1 MMNEIDVDLDL
12 GLNPFCFE
20 TELKIETRKKNLT
33 VSRGTELIERKDSS
47 KSYFA
52 NIVHTQEVDKEGFI
66 KLYTSQ
72 IKAYFDL
79 TKTAYK
85 VFFIFLRIYQDA
97 IGKDHFYLSCKK
109 AMSLAEKIDHFVL
122 SESIFY
128 RGIKELIEK
137 RIIAKT
143 NEKNW
148 YFINPA
154 IVFNGDRA
162 RFVSEIIKKKEA
174 IEEQPE
180 NVVRNGGSNNN
191 VKGKNKSIESVIED
205 VNNQEDIDSLIA
217 RLQAKKSQGTMMS
230 KSMDGC
236 AATEEVTLLPP
247 EEPLDWDNIQG
258 DVSFTKIM
266 LNKCISEKHENTD
279 VGEQENV

>member
-1 MMNEIDVDLDL
+1 MNEIDVDLDL

-20 TELKIETRKKNLT
+20 KELKIETRKKNLT
-33 VSRGTELIERKDSS
+33 VSRGTELFEKKNTG

-52 NIVHTQEVDKEGFI
+52 NIVHTQEVDKEEFI

-174 IEEQPE
+174 IEEQME
-180 NVVRNGGSNNN
+180 SAISNDSGNRK
-191 VKGKNKSIESVIED
+191 VDDRDSTIEEVIEK
-205 VNNQEDIDSLIA
+205 VSNQEDIDVLIA
-217 RLQAKKSQGTMMS
+217 RLQAKKSQGLVERESINEIPSVENTS
-230 KSMDGC
+230 L
-236 AATEEVTLLPP
+236 VPP
-247 EEPLDWDNIQG
+247 EEPLDWDNI
-258 DVSFTKIM
+258 
-266 LNKCISEKHENTD
+266 
-279 VGEQENV
+279 

>member
-1 MMNEIDVDLDL
+1 EVDLDL

-20 TELKIETRKKNLT
+20 TEIKIETRKKNLT
-33 VSRGTELIERKDSS
+33 VLRGTELIERKDAS

-52 NIVHTQEVDKEGFI
+52 NIVHTQEVDKEEFI

-162 RFVSEIIKKKEA
+162 RFVSEIIKKKEVM
-174 IEEQPE
+174 EEQPE
-180 NVVRNGGSNNN
+180 SVASTDRIN
-191 VKGKNKSIESVIED
+191 KNITEEDRSIESVIAD
-205 VNNQEDIDSLIA
+205 VNDQEDIDLLIA
-217 RLQAKKSQGTMMS
+217 RLQAKKSQGAMMS
-230 KSMDGC
+230 KRMGGC
-236 AATEEVTLLPP
+236 ITIEAATLLPP
-247 EEPLDWDNIQG
+247 EEPLDWDNI
-258 DVSFTKIM
+258 
-266 LNKCISEKHENTD
+266 
-279 VGEQENV
+279 

>member
-33 VSRGTELIERKDSS
+33 VSRGTELFEKKNTG

-52 NIVHTQEVDKEGFI
+52 NIVHTQEVDKEEFI

-143 NEKNW
+143 NENNW

-174 IEEQPE
+174 IEEQME
-180 NVVRNGGSNNN
+180 SAISNDSGNRK
-191 VKGKNKSIESVIED
+191 VDDRDSTIEEVIEK
-205 VNNQEDIDSLIA
+205 VSNQEDIDVLIA
-217 RLQAKKSQGTMMS
+217 RLQAKKSQGLVERESINEIPSVENTS
-230 KSMDGC
+230 L
-236 AATEEVTLLPP
+236 VPP
-247 EEPLDWDNIQG
+247 EEPLDWDNI
-258 DVSFTKIM
+258 
-266 LNKCISEKHENTD
+266 
-279 VGEQENV
+279 

>member
-1 MMNEIDVDLDL
+1 LDL

-33 VSRGTELIERKDSS
+33 VSRGTELFEKKNTG

-52 NIVHTQEVDKEGFI
+52 NIVHTQEVDKEEFI

-174 IEEQPE
+174 IEEQME
-180 NVVRNGGSNNN
+180 SAISNDSGNRK
-191 VKGKNKSIESVIED
+191 VDDRDSTIEEVIEK
-205 VNNQEDIDSLIA
+205 VSNQEDIDVLIA
-217 RLQAKKSQGTMMS
+217 RLQAKKSQGLVERESINEIPSVENTS
-230 KSMDGC
+230 L
-236 AATEEVTLLPP
+236 VPP
-247 EEPLDWDNIQG
+247 EEPLDWDNI
-258 DVSFTKIM
+258 
-266 LNKCISEKHENTD
+266 
-279 VGEQENV
+279 

>member
-1 MMNEIDVDLDL
+1 VDLDL

-20 TELKIETRKKNLT
+20 TEIKIETRKKNLT
-33 VSRGTELIERKDSS
+33 VLRGTELIERKDAS

-52 NIVHTQEVDKEGFI
+52 NIVHTQEVDKEEFI

-162 RFVSEIIKKKEA
+162 RFVSEIIKKKEVM
-174 IEEQPE
+174 EEQPE
-180 NVVRNGGSNNN
+180 SVASTDRIN
-191 VKGKNKSIESVIED
+191 KNITEEDRSIESVIAD
-205 VNNQEDIDSLIA
+205 VNDQEDIDLLIA
-217 RLQAKKSQGTMMS
+217 RLQAKKSQGAMMS
-230 KSMDGC
+230 KRMGGC
-236 AATEEVTLLPP
+236 ITIEAATLLPP
-247 EEPLDWDNIQG
+247 EEPLDWDNI
-258 DVSFTKIM
+258 
-266 LNKCISEKHENTD
+266 
-279 VGEQENV
+279 

>member
-1 MMNEIDVDLDL
+1 MNEIDVDLDL

-33 VSRGTELIERKDSS
+33 VSRGTELIERKDTS

-52 NIVHTQEVDKEGFI
+52 NIVHTQEVDKEEFI

-174 IEEQPE
+174 MEEQPE
-180 NVVRNGGSNNN
+180 SVVSNGGNNN
-191 VKGKNKSIESVIED
+191 VKGENKSIESVLED
-205 VNNQEDIDSLIA
+205 VNNQEDIDLLIA
-217 RLQAKKSQGTMMS
+217 RLQTKKYQARMMS
-230 KSMDGC
+230 KKIDEGI
-236 AATEEVTLLPP
+236 AAEGATLLPP

-258 DVSFTKIM
+258 DGSFTKM
-266 LNKCISEKHENTD
+266 MFSD
-279 VGEQENV
+279 

>member
-1 MMNEIDVDLDL
+1 MNEIEVDLDL

-20 TELKIETRKKNLT
+20 TEIKIETRKRNLT
-33 VSRGTELIERKDSS
+33 VSRGTELIERKDTS
-47 KSYFA
+47 KTYFA
-52 NIVHTQEVDKEGFI
+52 NIVHTQEVDKEEFI

-109 AMSLAEKIDHFVL
+109 AMSLAEKIDHFIL

-162 RFVSEIIKKKEA
+162 RFVSEIIKKKEVM
-174 IEEQPE
+174 EEQPE
-180 NVVRNGGSNNN
+180 SVASTERRN
-191 VKGKNKSIESVIED
+191 KNIKEEGITIEAVIED
-205 VNNQEDIDSLIA
+205 VNSQEDIDLLIA
-217 RLQAKKSQGTMMS
+217 RLQAKKHQGAMMS
-230 KSMDGC
+230 KSMGRC
-236 AATEEVTLLPP
+236 STVEAATLL
-247 EEPLDWDNIQG
+247 
-258 DVSFTKIM
+258 
-266 LNKCISEKHENTD
+266 
-279 VGEQENV
+279 

>member
-1 MMNEIDVDLDL
+1 MNEIDIDLDL
-12 GLNPFCFE
+12 GLNPFCFDA
-20 TELKIETRKKNLT
+20 ELKIETRKKNLT
-33 VSRGTELIERKDSS
+33 VSRGTELIERKDTS

-52 NIVHTQEVDKEGFI
+52 NIVHTQEVDKEEFI

-109 AMSLAEKIDHFVL
+109 AMSLAEKIDHFAL

-128 RGIKELIEK
+128 RGVKELIEK

-162 RFVSEIIKKKEA
+162 RFVSEIVKKKEVMKEQHEG
-174 IEEQPE
+174 ISNTDQRNKNIKEED
-180 NVVRNGGSNNN
+180 RT
-191 VKGKNKSIESVIED
+191 IESVID
-205 VNNQEDIDSLIA
+205 GVNSQEDIDLLIA
-217 RLQAKKSQGTMMS
+217 RLQAKKSQGATIS
-230 KSMDGC
+230 KRMGECIAID
-236 AATEEVTLLPP
+236 TTTLLPP
-247 EEPLDWDNIQG
+247 EKPLDWDDI
-258 DVSFTKIM
+258 
-266 LNKCISEKHENTD
+266 
-279 VGEQENV
+279 

>member
-1 MMNEIDVDLDL
+1 MNEIEVDLDL

-20 TELKIETRKKNLT
+20 TELKIETRKRNLT
-33 VSRGTELIERKDSS
+33 VSRGAELIERKDTS
-47 KSYFA
+47 KTYFA
-52 NIVHTQEVDKEGFI
+52 NIVHTQDVDKEEFI

-109 AMSLAEKIDHFVL
+109 AMSLAEKIDHFIL

-162 RFVSEIIKKKEA
+162 RFVSEIIKKKETM
-174 IEEQPE
+174 EEQSE
-180 NVVRNGGSNNN
+180 NAVGAVNINRN
-191 VKGKNKSIESVIED
+191 VEVNKIAIESVIEG
-205 VNNQEDIDSLIA
+205 VNDQEDIDVLIA
-217 RLQAKKSQGTMMS
+217 RLQDKKFKNKMMD
-230 KSMDGC
+230 KNTDG
-236 AATEEVTLLPP
+236 AFATNGEMLLPL
-247 EEPLDWDNIQG
+247 EEPLHWDNIHG
-258 DVSFTKIM
+258 EDSFISMM
-266 LNKCISEKHENTD
+266 LNERFLK
-279 VGEQENV
+279 

>member
-33 VSRGTELIERKDSS
+33 VSRGTELFEKKNTG

-52 NIVHTQEVDKEGFI
+52 NIVHTQEVDKEEFI

-174 IEEQPE
+174 IEEQME
-180 NVVRNGGSNNN
+180 SAISNDSGNRK
-191 VKGKNKSIESVIED
+191 VDDRDSTIEEVIEK
-205 VNNQEDIDSLIA
+205 VSNQEDIDVLIA
-217 RLQAKKSQGTMMS
+217 RLQAKKSQGLVERESINEIPSVENTS
-230 KSMDGC
+230 L
-236 AATEEVTLLPP
+236 VPP
-247 EEPLDWDNIQG
+247 EEPFDWDNI
-258 DVSFTKIM
+258 
-266 LNKCISEKHENTD
+266 
-279 VGEQENV
+279 

>member
-12 GLNPFCFE
+12 GLNSFCFE

-33 VSRGTELIERKDSS
+33 VSRGTELFEKKNTG

-52 NIVHTQEVDKEGFI
+52 NIVHTQEVDKEEFI

-174 IEEQPE
+174 IEEQME
-180 NVVRNGGSNNN
+180 SAISNDSGNRK
-191 VKGKNKSIESVIED
+191 VDDRDSTIEEVIEK
-205 VNNQEDIDSLIA
+205 VSNQEDIDVLIA
-217 RLQAKKSQGTMMS
+217 RLQAKKSQGLVERESINEIPSVENTS
-230 KSMDGC
+230 L
-236 AATEEVTLLPP
+236 VPP
-247 EEPLDWDNIQG
+247 EEPLDWDNI
-258 DVSFTKIM
+258 
-266 LNKCISEKHENTD
+266 
-279 VGEQENV
+279 

>member
-1 MMNEIDVDLDL
+1 MDEIEVDLDL

-20 TELKIETRKKNLT
+20 TEIKIETRKKNLT
-33 VSRGTELIERKDSS
+33 VLRGTELIERKDAS

-52 NIVHTQEVDKEGFI
+52 NIVHTQEVDKEEFI

-137 RIIAKT
+137 CIIAKT

-162 RFVSEIIKKKEA
+162 RFVSEIIKKKEVM
-174 IEEQPE
+174 EEQPE
-180 NVVRNGGSNNN
+180 SVASTDRR
-191 VKGKNKSIESVIED
+191 NKSIKEKGITIEAVIED
-205 VNNQEDIDSLIA
+205 VNSQEDIDLLIA
-217 RLQAKKSQGTMMS
+217 RLQAKKYQKKMMN
-230 KSMDGC
+230 KSTDR
-236 AATEEVTLLPP
+236 AIATKGEMLLPQ

-258 DVSFTKIM
+258 
-266 LNKCISEKHENTD
+266 
-279 VGEQENV
+279 

>member
-1 MMNEIDVDLDL
+1 MNEIDVDLDL

-20 TELKIETRKKNLT
+20 TELKIETRKNNLT
-33 VSRGTELIERKDSS
+33 VSRGTELFEKKNAG

-52 NIVHTQEVDKEGFI
+52 NIVHTQEVDKEEFI

-174 IEEQPE
+174 IEEQME
-180 NVVRNGGSNNN
+180 SAISNDSGNRK
-191 VKGKNKSIESVIED
+191 VDDRDSTIEKVIEK
-205 VNNQEDIDSLIA
+205 VSNQEDIDVLIA
-217 RLQAKKSQGTMMS
+217 RLQAKKSQGLVERESINEIPSVENTS
-230 KSMDGC
+230 L
-236 AATEEVTLLPP
+236 VPP
-247 EEPLDWDNIQG
+247 EEPLDWDNI
-258 DVSFTKIM
+258 
-266 LNKCISEKHENTD
+266 
-279 VGEQENV
+279 

>member
-1 MMNEIDVDLDL
+1 MNEIEVDLDL

-20 TELKIETRKKNLT
+20 TEIKIETRKRNLT
-33 VSRGTELIERKDSS
+33 VSRGTELIERKDTS
-47 KSYFA
+47 KTYFA
-52 NIVHTQEVDKEGFI
+52 NIVHTQEVDKEEFI

-109 AMSLAEKIDHFVL
+109 AMSLAEKIDHFIL

-162 RFVSEIIKKKEA
+162 RFVSEIIKKKEVM
-174 IEEQPE
+174 EEQPE
-180 NVVRNGGSNNN
+180 SVASTERRN
-191 VKGKNKSIESVIED
+191 KNIKEEGITIEAVIED
-205 VNNQEDIDSLIA
+205 VNSQEDIDLLIA
-217 RLQAKKSQGTMMS
+217 RLQAKKHQGAMMS
-230 KSMDGC
+230 KSMGRC
-236 AATEEVTLLPP
+236 STVEATTLLPP
-247 EEPLDWDNIQG
+247 EEPLDWDI
-258 DVSFTKIM
+258 I
-266 LNKCISEKHENTD
+266 
-279 VGEQENV
+279 

>member
-1 MMNEIDVDLDL
+1 MIKEMEVDLDL

-33 VSRGTELIERKDSS
+33 VSRGTELIERKDTS

-52 NIVHTQEVDKEGFI
+52 NIVHTQEVDKEEFI

-162 RFVSEIIKKKEA
+162 RFVSEIRKKKET
-174 IEEQPE
+174 IEIERDE
-180 NVVRNGGSNNN
+180 SIIGRGVSYTNNE
-191 VKGKNKSIESVIED
+191 GQFRSIESVIQD
-205 VNNQEDIDSLIA
+205 VNNQEDIDVLIA
-217 RLQAKKSQGTMMS
+217 RLQAKKSQGAIMI
-230 KSMDGC
+230 KSVKEGISVDNVSLV
-236 AATEEVTLLPP
+236 AP
-247 EEPLDWDNIQG
+247 EEPIDWDTI
-258 DVSFTKIM
+258 
-266 LNKCISEKHENTD
+266 
-279 VGEQENV
+279 

>member
-1 MMNEIDVDLDL
+1 MNEIEVDLDL

-20 TELKIETRKKNLT
+20 TEIKIETRKKNLT
-33 VSRGTELIERKDSS
+33 VSRGTELIEKKDTG

-52 NIVHTQEVDKEGFI
+52 NIVHTQEVDKEEFI

-174 IEEQPE
+174 IEEQME
-180 NVVRNGGSNNN
+180 SAISNDSGNRK
-191 VKGKNKSIESVIED
+191 VDDRDSTIEEFIEK
-205 VNNQEDIDSLIA
+205 VSNQEDIDVLIA
-217 RLQAKKSQGTMMS
+217 RLQAKKSQGVVERESINEIPSVENTS
-230 KSMDGC
+230 L
-236 AATEEVTLLPP
+236 VPP
-247 EEPLDWDNIQG
+247 EEPLDWDNI
-258 DVSFTKIM
+258 
-266 LNKCISEKHENTD
+266 
-279 VGEQENV
+279 

>member
-1 MMNEIDVDLDL
+1 MNEIDVDLDL
-12 GLNPFCFE
+12 GLNPFCFK
-20 TELKIETRKKNLT
+20 TELTIETRKKNLT
-33 VSRGTELIERKDSS
+33 VSRGTELIERKDTS

-52 NIVHTQEVDKEGFI
+52 NIVHTQEVDKEEFI
-66 KLYTSQ
+66 KIYTSQ

-174 IEEQPE
+174 MEEQPE
-180 NVVRNGGSNNN
+180 SVVSHGSSNR
-191 VKGKNKSIESVIED
+191 KTEDKDREIEAVIQE
-205 VNNQEDIDSLIA
+205 VNNQEDIDFLIS
-217 RLQAKKSQGTMMS
+217 RLQAKKSQGTMAGTKMAW
-230 KSMDGC
+230 C
-236 AATEEVTLLPP
+236 AATEEATLLPP
-247 EEPLDWDNIQG
+247 EEPLDWDNI
-258 DVSFTKIM
+258 
-266 LNKCISEKHENTD
+266 
-279 VGEQENV
+279 

>member
-1 MMNEIDVDLDL
+1 MMNKIDVDLDL

-33 VSRGTELIERKDSS
+33 VSRGTELIERKDTS

-52 NIVHTQEVDKEGFI
+52 NIVHTQEVDKEEFI

-162 RFVSEIIKKKEA
+162 RFVSEVIKKKEA
-174 IEEQPE
+174 MEEQPE
-180 NVVRNGGSNNN
+180 SMVSNGSSNR
-191 VKGKNKSIESVIED
+191 KTEDKNRGIETVLQE
-205 VNNQEDIDSLIA
+205 VNNQEDIDFLIS
-217 RLQAKKSQGTMMS
+217 RLQAKKSQGKMAW
-230 KSMDGC
+230 C
-236 AATEEVTLLPP
+236 AATEEATLLPP
-247 EEPLDWDNIQG
+247 EEPLDWDNI
-258 DVSFTKIM
+258 
-266 LNKCISEKHENTD
+266 
-279 VGEQENV
+279 

>member
-1 MMNEIDVDLDL
+1 MNEMEVDLDL

-33 VSRGTELIERKDSS
+33 VSRGTELIERRDTG

-52 NIVHTQEVDKEGFI
+52 NIVHTQEVDKEEFI

-72 IKAYFDL
+72 IKSYFDL

-109 AMSLAEKIDHFVL
+109 AMSLAEKIDHFAL

-162 RFVSEIIKKKEA
+162 RFVSEIVKKKEVM
-174 IEEQPE
+174 EEQPE
-180 NVVRNGGSNNN
+180 SMVSNGSSNR
-191 VKGKNKSIESVIED
+191 KSEDKNREVETVLQE
-205 VNNQEDIDSLIA
+205 VNNQEDIDLLIEK
-217 RLQAKKSQGTMMS
+217 LQAKKSKVAIINKNMNRF
-230 KSMDGC
+230 
-236 AATEEVTLLPP
+236 ATTE
-247 EEPLDWDNIQG
+247 
-258 DVSFTKIM
+258 
-266 LNKCISEKHENTD
+266 
-279 VGEQENV
+279 

>member
-1 MMNEIDVDLDL
+1 MNEIVVDLDL

-20 TELKIETRKKNLT
+20 TELKIETRKRNLT
-33 VSRGTELIERKDSS
+33 VSRGTELIERKDTS
-47 KSYFA
+47 KTYFA
-52 NIVHTQEVDKEGFI
+52 NIVHTQQVDKEEFI

-109 AMSLAEKIDHFVL
+109 AMSLADKIDHFAL

-128 RGIKELIEK
+128 RGIKELIGK

-162 RFVSEIIKKKEA
+162 RFVSEIIKKKEVM
-174 IEEQPE
+174 EEKTE
-180 NVVRNGGSNNN
+180 NTVSTRDTDSNAE
-191 VKGKNKSIESVIED
+191 VKSRSITSVIEN
-205 VNNQEDIDSLIA
+205 VNDQEDIDLLIA
-217 RLQAKKSQGTMMS
+217 RLQAKKSQEKMMD
-230 KSMDGC
+230 KNTDG
-236 AATEEVTLLPP
+236 AVATKGEMLLYP
-247 EEPLDWDNIQG
+247 EEPLDWDNIHGADFSQR
-258 DVSFTKIM
+258 
-266 LNKCISEKHENTD
+266 
-279 VGEQENV
+279 

>member
-1 MMNEIDVDLDL
+1 MNEIEVDLDL

-20 TELKIETRKKNLT
+20 TEIKIETRKKNLT
-33 VSRGTELIERKDSS
+33 VSRGTELIEKKDTG

-52 NIVHTQEVDKEGFI
+52 NIVHTQEVDKEEFI

-137 RIIAKT
+137 SIIAKT

-162 RFVSEIIKKKEA
+162 RFVSEIIKKKDA
-174 IEEQPE
+174 IEEQME
-180 NVVRNGGSNNN
+180 SAISNDSGNRK
-191 VKGKNKSIESVIED
+191 VDDRDSTIEEVIEK
-205 VNNQEDIDSLIA
+205 VSNQEDIDVLIA
-217 RLQAKKSQGTMMS
+217 RLQAKKSQGLVERESINEIPSVENTRL
-230 KSMDGC
+230 
-236 AATEEVTLLPP
+236 VPP
-247 EEPLDWDNIQG
+247 EEPLDWDNI
-258 DVSFTKIM
+258 
-266 LNKCISEKHENTD
+266 
-279 VGEQENV
+279 

>member
-33 VSRGTELIERKDSS
+33 VSRGTELFEKKNTG

-52 NIVHTQEVDKEGFI
+52 NIVHTQEVDKEEFI

-174 IEEQPE
+174 IEEQME
-180 NVVRNGGSNNN
+180 SAISNDSGNRR
-191 VKGKNKSIESVIED
+191 VYDRDSTIEEVIEK
-205 VNNQEDIDSLIA
+205 VSNQEDIDVLIA
-217 RLQAKKSQGTMMS
+217 RLQAKKSQGLVERESINEIPSVENTS
-230 KSMDGC
+230 L
-236 AATEEVTLLPP
+236 VPP
-247 EEPLDWDNIQG
+247 EEPIDWDNI
-258 DVSFTKIM
+258 
-266 LNKCISEKHENTD
+266 
-279 VGEQENV
+279 

>member
-1 MMNEIDVDLDL
+1 MIKEMEVDLDL

-33 VSRGTELIERKDSS
+33 VSRGTELIERKDASR
-47 KSYFA
+47 SYFA
-52 NIVHTQEVDKEGFI
+52 NIVHTQEVDKEEFI

-162 RFVSEIIKKKEA
+162 RFVSEIRKKKET
-174 IEEQPE
+174 IEIERDESVIDSRGNYTNHEGQL
-180 NVVRNGGSNNN
+180 R
-191 VKGKNKSIESVIED
+191 SIESVIEN
-205 VNNQEDIDSLIA
+205 VNNQEDIDVLIA
-217 RLQAKKSQGTMMS
+217 RLQAKKSQGAIMI
-230 KSMDGC
+230 KSVKEGISVDNVSLV
-236 AATEEVTLLPP
+236 AP
-247 EEPLDWDNIQG
+247 EEPIDWDSI
-258 DVSFTKIM
+258 
-266 LNKCISEKHENTD
+266 
-279 VGEQENV
+279 

>member
-1 MMNEIDVDLDL
+1 MNEIDVDLDL

-33 VSRGTELIERKDSS
+33 VSRGTELIERKDTS

-52 NIVHTQEVDKEGFI
+52 NIVHTQEVDKEEFI

-109 AMSLAEKIDHFVL
+109 AMSLAEKIDHFFL

-154 IVFNGDRA
+154 IIFNGDRA
-162 RFVSEIIKKKEA
+162 RFVSEIIKKKDA
-174 IEEQPE
+174 MEEQLE
-180 NVVRNGGSNNN
+180 IVGSNGGGNES

-205 VNNQEDIDSLIA
+205 VNNQEDIDELIA
-217 RLQAKKSQGTMMS
+217 RLQAKKSQGEMMS
-230 KSMDGC
+230 KNMDKCVSAEG
-236 AATEEVTLLPP
+236 TTLLPP
-247 EEPLDWDNIQG
+247 EEPLDWDNLEC
-258 DVSFTKIM
+258 DDYFDRMVSLAM
-266 LNKCISEKHENTD
+266 SE
-279 VGEQENV
+279 QQIL

>member
-1 MMNEIDVDLDL
+1 MIKEMEVDLDL

-33 VSRGTELIERKDSS
+33 VSRGTELIERKDASR
-47 KSYFA
+47 SYFA
-52 NIVHTQEVDKEGFI
+52 NIVHTQEVDKEEFI

-72 IKAYFDL
+72 IKTYFDL

-162 RFVSEIIKKKEA
+162 RFVSEIRKKKET
-174 IEEQPE
+174 IEIERDESVIDSRGNYTNHEGQL
-180 NVVRNGGSNNN
+180 R
-191 VKGKNKSIESVIED
+191 SIESVIEN
-205 VNNQEDIDSLIA
+205 VNNQEDIDVLIA
-217 RLQAKKSQGTMMS
+217 RLQAKKSQGAIMI
-230 KSMDGC
+230 KSVKEGISVDNVSLV
-236 AATEEVTLLPP
+236 AP
-247 EEPLDWDNIQG
+247 EEPIDWDTI
-258 DVSFTKIM
+258 
-266 LNKCISEKHENTD
+266 
-279 VGEQENV
+279 

>member
-1 MMNEIDVDLDL
+1 MMNEIEVDLDL

-33 VSRGTELIERKDSS
+33 VSRGTELIERKDTS

-52 NIVHTQEVDKEGFI
+52 NIVHTQEVDKEEFI

-162 RFVSEIIKKKEA
+162 RFVSEIIKKKEEM
-174 IEEQPE
+174 EEQPE
-180 NVVRNGGSNNN
+180 SVVSNAGGNTN
-191 VKGKNKSIESVIED
+191 VKEKDKSIELAIED
-205 VNNQEDIDSLIA
+205 VNNQEEIDSLIA
-217 RLQAKKSQGTMMS
+217 RLQVKKSQVAMTNKNMN
-230 KSMDGC
+230 GC
-236 AATEEVTLLPP
+236 IVSEEVTLLPP

-258 DVSFTKIM
+258 ADLIKNMMFS
-266 LNKCISEKHENTD
+266 D
-279 VGEQENV
+279 

>member
-1 MMNEIDVDLDL
+1 DVDLDL

-33 VSRGTELIERKDSS
+33 VSRGTELFEKKNTG

-52 NIVHTQEVDKEGFI
+52 NIVHTQEVDKEEFI

-174 IEEQPE
+174 IEEQME
-180 NVVRNGGSNNN
+180 SAISNDSGNRK
-191 VKGKNKSIESVIED
+191 VDDRDSTIEEVIEK
-205 VNNQEDIDSLIA
+205 VSNQEDIDVLIA
-217 RLQAKKSQGTMMS
+217 RLQAKKSQGLVERESINEIPSVENTS
-230 KSMDGC
+230 L
-236 AATEEVTLLPP
+236 VPP
-247 EEPLDWDNIQG
+247 EEPLDWDNI
-258 DVSFTKIM
+258 
-266 LNKCISEKHENTD
+266 
-279 VGEQENV
+279 

>member
-1 MMNEIDVDLDL
+1 MNEIEVDLDL

-20 TELKIETRKKNLT
+20 TEIKIETRKRNLT
-33 VSRGTELIERKDSS
+33 VSRGTELIERKDTS
-47 KSYFA
+47 KTYFA
-52 NIVHTQEVDKEGFI
+52 NIVHTQEVDKEEFI

-109 AMSLAEKIDHFVL
+109 AMSLAEKIDHFIL

-162 RFVSEIIKKKEA
+162 RFVSEIIKKKEVM
-174 IEEQPE
+174 EEQPE
-180 NVVRNGGSNNN
+180 SVASTERRN
-191 VKGKNKSIESVIED
+191 KNIKEEGITIEAVIED
-205 VNNQEDIDSLIA
+205 VNSQEDIDLLIA
-217 RLQAKKSQGTMMS
+217 RLQAKKHQGAMMS
-230 KSMDGC
+230 KSMGRC
-236 AATEEVTLLPP
+236 STVEAASLLPP
-247 EEPLDWDNIQG
+247 EEPLDWDNI
-258 DVSFTKIM
+258 
-266 LNKCISEKHENTD
+266 
-279 VGEQENV
+279 

>member
-1 MMNEIDVDLDL
+1 MNEIDVDLDL
-12 GLNPFCFE
+12 GLNPFCFD

-33 VSRGTELIERKDSS
+33 VSRGTELIERKDTS

-52 NIVHTQEVDKEGFI
+52 NIVHTQEVDKEEFI

-109 AMSLAEKIDHFVL
+109 AMSLAEKIDHFPL

-128 RGIKELIEK
+128 RGVKELIDK

-162 RFVSEIIKKKEA
+162 RFVSEIVKKKEVM
-174 IEEQPE
+174 EEQPKSITS
-180 NVVRNGGSNNN
+180 NDQSNKNIKKGGRT
-191 VKGKNKSIESVIED
+191 IESVID
-205 VNNQEDIDSLIA
+205 GINKQEDIDLLIA
-217 RLQAKKSQGTMMS
+217 RLQAKKSQEATIS
-230 KSMDGC
+230 KSMDKC
-236 AATEEVTLLPP
+236 IAVETTTLLPP
-247 EEPLDWDNIQG
+247 EKPLDWDNI
-258 DVSFTKIM
+258 
-266 LNKCISEKHENTD
+266 
-279 VGEQENV
+279 

>member
-1 MMNEIDVDLDL
+1 MNEIEVDLDL

-20 TELKIETRKKNLT
+20 TEIKIETRKRNLT
-33 VSRGTELIERKDSS
+33 VSRGTELIERKDTS
-47 KSYFA
+47 KTYFA
-52 NIVHTQEVDKEGFI
+52 NIVHTQEVDKEEFI

-109 AMSLAEKIDHFVL
+109 AMSLAEKIDHFIL

-162 RFVSEIIKKKEA
+162 RFVSEIIKKKEVM
-174 IEEQPE
+174 EDQPE
-180 NVVRNGGSNNN
+180 NAVGTGSRNRNTE
-191 VKGKNKSIESVIED
+191 VKNRSIESVIED
-205 VNNQEDIDSLIA
+205 VNDQQNIDLLIA
-217 RLQAKKSQGTMMS
+217 RLQAKKSQRKMMD
-230 KSMDGC
+230 KNPNGSM
-236 AATEEVTLLPP
+236 ATKGEMLLPP
-247 EEPLDWDNIQG
+247 EEPLDWDNIHG
-258 DVSFTKIM
+258 EDFFTKM
-266 LNKCISEKHENTD
+266 TFSD
-279 VGEQENV
+279 RVR

>member
-1 MMNEIDVDLDL
+1 MNEIEVDLDL

-20 TELKIETRKKNLT
+20 TEIKIETRKRNLT
-33 VSRGTELIERKDSS
+33 VSRGTELIERKDTS
-47 KSYFA
+47 KTYFA
-52 NIVHTQEVDKEGFI
+52 NIVHTQEVDKEEFI

-109 AMSLAEKIDHFVL
+109 AMSLAEKIDHFIL

-162 RFVSEIIKKKEA
+162 RFVSEIIKKKETM
-174 IEEQPE
+174 EDQPE
-180 NVVRNGGSNNN
+180 NAVGTGSRNRNTE
-191 VKGKNKSIESVIED
+191 VKNRSIESVIED
-205 VNNQEDIDSLIA
+205 VNDQQDIDLLIA
-217 RLQAKKSQGTMMS
+217 RLQAKKSQRKMMDKNTNGS
-230 KSMDGC
+230 I
-236 AATEEVTLLPP
+236 ATKGEMLLPP

-258 DVSFTKIM
+258 EDLFTKMM
-266 LNKCISEKHENTD
+266 LSD
-279 VGEQENV
+279 RVS

>member
-1 MMNEIDVDLDL
+1 MMNEMEVDLDL

-33 VSRGTELIERKDSS
+33 VSRGTELIERKDTS

-52 NIVHTQEVDKEGFI
+52 NIVHTQEVDKEEFI

-162 RFVSEIIKKKEA
+162 RFVSEIIKKKEV

-180 NVVRNGGSNNN
+180 IVVSNGGSNRN
-191 VKGKNKSIESVIED
+191 VKEKNRSIASAIEE
-205 VNNQEDIDSLIA
+205 VNNQEDIDLLIA
-217 RLQAKKSQGTMMS
+217 RLQAKKYQGKMMS
-230 KSMDGC
+230 KSMAGC
-236 AATEEVTLLPP
+236 VAAEGATLLPP
-247 EEPLDWDNIQG
+247 EEPLDWDNIEG
-258 DVSFTKIM
+258 DNYFDRMVS
-266 LNKCISEKHENTD
+266 
-279 VGEQENV
+279 

>member
-1 MMNEIDVDLDL
+1 MMNEIEVDLDL

-33 VSRGTELIERKDSS
+33 VSRGTELIERKDTS

-52 NIVHTQEVDKEGFI
+52 NIVHTQEVDKEEFI

-174 IEEQPE
+174 IEEQME
-180 NVVRNGGSNNN
+180 SAISNDSGNRK
-191 VKGKNKSIESVIED
+191 VDDRDSTIEKVIEK
-205 VNNQEDIDSLIA
+205 VSNQEDIDVLIA
-217 RLQAKKSQGTMMS
+217 RLQAKKSQGLVERES
-230 KSMDGC
+230 INEIPSVENKSL
-236 AATEEVTLLPP
+236 VPP
-247 EEPLDWDNIQG
+247 EEPLDWDNI
-258 DVSFTKIM
+258 
-266 LNKCISEKHENTD
+266 
-279 VGEQENV
+279 

>member
-1 MMNEIDVDLDL
+1 DLDL

-20 TELKIETRKKNLT
+20 TEIKIETRKKNLT
-33 VSRGTELIERKDSS
+33 VLRGTELIERKDAS

-52 NIVHTQEVDKEGFI
+52 NIVHTQEVDKEEFI

-162 RFVSEIIKKKEA
+162 RFVSEIIKKKEVM
-174 IEEQPE
+174 EEQPE
-180 NVVRNGGSNNN
+180 SVASTDRIN
-191 VKGKNKSIESVIED
+191 KNITEEDRSIESVIAD
-205 VNNQEDIDSLIA
+205 VNDQEDIDLLIA
-217 RLQAKKSQGTMMS
+217 RLQAKKSQGAMMS
-230 KSMDGC
+230 KRMGGC
-236 AATEEVTLLPP
+236 ITIEAATLLPP
-247 EEPLDWDNIQG
+247 EEPLDWDNI
-258 DVSFTKIM
+258 
-266 LNKCISEKHENTD
+266 
-279 VGEQENV
+279 

>member
-1 MMNEIDVDLDL
+1 MNEIEVDLDL

-20 TELKIETRKKNLT
+20 TEIKIETRKRNLT
-33 VSRGTELIERKDSS
+33 VSRGTELIERKDTS
-47 KSYFA
+47 KTYFA
-52 NIVHTQEVDKEGFI
+52 NIVHTQEVDKEEFI

-109 AMSLAEKIDHFVL
+109 AMSLAEKIDHFIL

-162 RFVSEIIKKKEA
+162 RFVSEIIKKKEVM
-174 IEEQPE
+174 EEQPE
-180 NVVRNGGSNNN
+180 SVASTERRN
-191 VKGKNKSIESVIED
+191 KNIKEEGITIEAVIED
-205 VNNQEDIDSLIA
+205 VNSQEDIDLLIA
-217 RLQAKKSQGTMMS
+217 RLQAKKHQGAMMS
-230 KSMDGC
+230 KSMGRC
-236 AATEEVTLLPP
+236 STVEAATLLPP
-247 EEPLDWDNIQG
+247 EEPL
-258 DVSFTKIM
+258 
-266 LNKCISEKHENTD
+266 
-279 VGEQENV
+279 

>member
-1 MMNEIDVDLDL
+1 MNEIEVDLDL

-20 TELKIETRKKNLT
+20 TEIKIETRKKNLT
-33 VSRGTELIERKDSS
+33 VSRGTELIERKDTS
-47 KSYFA
+47 KTYFA
-52 NIVHTQEVDKEGFI
+52 NIVHTQEVDKEEFI

-154 IVFNGDRA
+154 IIFNGDRA
-162 RFVSEIIKKKEA
+162 RFVSEIIKKKEVM
-174 IEEQPE
+174 EEQPE
-180 NVVRNGGSNNN
+180 SVASTDRRN
-191 VKGKNKSIESVIED
+191 KNIKEEGRTIEAVIED
-205 VNNQEDIDSLIA
+205 VNSQEDIDLLIA
-217 RLQAKKSQGTMMS
+217 RLQAKKFQGELMS
-230 KSMDGC
+230 KNMDKCVSAEG
-236 AATEEVTLLPP
+236 TTLLPP
-247 EEPLDWDNIQG
+247 EDPLDWDNIH
-258 DVSFTKIM
+258 DEDLFTKM
-266 LNKCISEKHENTD
+266 MFSD
-279 VGEQENV
+279 RVS